1 MSDSVYVVGA
11 GGHAKVVIRALLASG
26 SKVAGVF
33 DDRAD
38 LRNTLILG
46 IPVIGLIDDLS
57 QHPALPV
64 VVAIGD
70 NRTRQVIVQRL
81 DVEWTTVIHPSA
93 IVDETAK
100 IGFGSVVMAGAVIQ
114 VDTVIGDHAIVNTAA
129 SIDHDCVIGAFS
141 HIAPGAHL
149 AGECRMGD
157 GVLVGVGAAVLP
169 QVRLGAWSI
178 LGAGAV
184 ANKDIQEHQ
193 IAFGVPAK
201 VRER

>member
-1 MSDSVYVVGA
+1 M
-11 GGHAKVVIRALLASG
+11 
-26 SKVAGVF
+26 
-33 DDRAD
+33 
-38 LRNTLILG
+38 
-46 IPVIGLIDDLS
+46 
-57 QHPALPV
+57 
-64 VVAIGD
+64 
-70 NRTRQVIVQRL
+70 
-81 DVEWTTVIHPSA
+81 
-93 IVDETAK
+93 
-100 IGFGSVVMAGAVIQ
+100 
-114 VDTVIGDHAIVNTAA
+114 
-129 SIDHDCVIGAFS
+129 IGAFS

-184 ANKDIQEHQ
+184 ANKDIQEHK